1 MKKIKAVLAA
11 MVSMAVF
18 TANGA
23 VVQAA
28 EPELTVQAGEV
39 IVTELTADEARL
51 LSAKMTETVLDGEVS
66 LPQAATASYTPYQ
79 YSQTFTFY
87 DGSKKAAEATAVC
100 VVWHYTDGK
109 VHLYQRTIS
118 VVHTLGY
125 NATRV
130 YGNIKNTDGSY
141 SFTLGDRVYVYGDTS
156 TWIYAID
163 FYACSSEQHFN
174 CYPVTE

>member
-1 MKKIKAVLAA
+1 MKKGKAVLAA
-11 MVSMAVF
+11 MVIMATF

-23 VVQAA
+23 MVRAA
-28 EPELTVQAGEV
+28 EPELTVHAGEV
-39 IVTELTADEARL
+39 IVTELSDDEARL
-51 LSAKMTETVLDGEVS
+51 LTAEMTEVVLDGETLS
-66 LPQAATASYTPYQ
+66 PQDTTVSYTPYQ

-118 VVHTLGY
+118 AAKTLGY
-125 NATRV
+125 NVTRI
-130 YGNIKNTDGSY
+130 YGSIRNSDGSY
-141 SFTLGDRVYVYGDTS
+141 CFTLGDRVYVYGDTA

-174 CYPVTE
+174 CYSVKE